1 VTDQPAANEAPPASE
16 HPDAVHRLVADLA
29 AKKLTVAVAES
40 LTGGLIMAA
49 LTSVPGVSRVFRGGV
64 VAYATDTKESMLG
77 VDAELLETSGAVD
90 PDVAEQMAVGV
101 RERFDVSFGLSS
113 TGVAGPDDQDGKS
126 PGLVFV
132 AVSAPFGVWHRELLL
147 EGDRSAVRTRAG
159 IAALE
164 LLSDVLA
171 RV

>member
-1 VTDQPAANEAPPASE
+1 MTEQPSANNTAGAQDQ
-16 HPDAVHRLVADLA
+16 PDAVHRLVAELA
-29 AKKLTVAVAES
+29 AKNLTVAVAES

-49 LTSVPGVSRVFRGGV
+49 LTSVAGVSRVFRGGV
-64 VAYATDTKESMLG
+64 VAYATDTKDTMLG
-77 VDAELLETSGAVD
+77 VDADLLETSGAVD

-101 RERFDVSFGLSS
+101 RERFDASFGLSS
-113 TGVAGPDDQDGKS
+113 TGVAGPDGQDGKA

-171 RV
+171 RI

>member
-1 VTDQPAANEAPPASE
+1 MTDVPPADDAPTPSD
-16 HPDAVHRLVADLA
+16 HPDAVHRLVAELA
-29 AKKLTVAVAES
+29 AKNLTVAVAES

-49 LTSVPGVSRVFRGGV
+49 LTSVAGASRVLRGGV

-77 VDAELLETSGAVD
+77 VDADLLESAGPVD

-101 RERFDVSFGLSS
+101 RERFDTSFGLSS
-113 TGVAGPDDQDGKS
+113 TGVAGPDGQDGNS

-147 EGDRSAVRTRAG
+147 EGDRSAIRTRAG

-171 RV
+171 RI

>member
-1 VTDQPAANEAPPASE
+1 MTDQ
-16 HPDAVHRLVADLA
+16 PDAVHRLVAELVD
-29 AKKLTVAVAES
+29 KKLTVSVAES

-49 LTSVPGVSRVFRGGV
+49 LTSVAGVSRVFRGGV
-64 VAYATDTKESMLG
+64 VAYATDTKHALLG
-77 VDAELLETSGAVD
+77 VDAHLLETSGAVD
-90 PDVAEQMAVGV
+90 PDVAEQMAIGV
-101 RERFDVSFGLSS
+101 REKFDASFGLSS

-132 AVSAPFGVWHRELLL
+132 AVSAPFGCWHRELLL

-171 RV
+171 RL

>member
-1 VTDQPAANEAPPASE
+1 MTDEPVAHDAQTPPE
-16 HPDAVHRLVADLA
+16 HPDAVHRLVAELA
-29 AKKLTVAVAES
+29 SKNLTVAVAES

-49 LTSVPGVSRVFRGGV
+49 LTSVAGASRVLRGGV

-77 VDAELLETSGAVD
+77 VDADLLESAGPID

-101 RERFDVSFGLSS
+101 RERFDTSFGLSS
-113 TGVAGPDDQDGKS
+113 TGVAGPDGQDGKS

-147 EGDRSAVRTRAG
+147 EGDRSAIRTRAG

-171 RV
+171 RI

>member
-1 VTDQPAANEAPPASE
+1 MTDQPAANEAPPASE
-16 HPDAVHRLVADLA
+16 HPDAVHRLVAELA

-90 PDVAEQMAVGV
+90 PDVAEQMAAGV

-171 RV
+171 RI

>member
-1 VTDQPAANEAPPASE
+1 VTEQPPADEASRAPE
-16 HPDAVHRLVADLA
+16 HPDAVHRLVAELA
-29 AKKLTVAVAES
+29 AKNLTVAVAES

-49 LTSVPGVSRVFRGGV
+49 LTSVAGVSRVFRGGV

-77 VDAELLETSGAVD
+77 VDAGLLETSGAVD

>member
-1 VTDQPAANEAPPASE
+1 MTDVPPADDAPTPSD
-16 HPDAVHRLVADLA
+16 HPDAVHRLVAELA
-29 AKKLTVAVAES
+29 AKNLTVAVAES

-49 LTSVPGVSRVFRGGV
+49 LTSVAGASRVLRGGV

-77 VDAELLETSGAVD
+77 VDADLLESAGPVD

-101 RERFDVSFGLSS
+101 RERFDTSFGLSS
-113 TGVAGPDDQDGKS
+113 TGVAGPDGQDGKS

-147 EGDRSAVRTRAG
+147 EGDRSAIRTRAG

-171 RV
+171 RI

>member
-1 VTDQPAANEAPPASE
+1 VTDQPPANEAPPASE
-16 HPDAVHRLVADLA
+16 HPDAVHRLVAELA
-29 AKKLTVAVAES
+29 AKKHTVAVAES

>member
-1 VTDQPAANEAPPASE
+1 MTDVPPADDAPTPSD
-16 HPDAVHRLVADLA
+16 HPDAVHRLVAELA
-29 AKKLTVAVAES
+29 AKNLTVAVAES

-49 LTSVPGVSRVFRGGV
+49 LTSVAGASRVLRGGV

-77 VDAELLETSGAVD
+77 VDAELLESAGPVD

-101 RERFDVSFGLSS
+101 RERFDTSFGLSS
-113 TGVAGPDDQDGKS
+113 TGVAGPDGQDGKS

-147 EGDRSAVRTRAG
+147 EGDRSAIRTRAG

-171 RV
+171 RI

>member
-1 VTDQPAANEAPPASE
+1 MTDVPPADDAQAPTDY
-16 HPDAVHRLVADLA
+16 PDAVHRLVAELA
-29 AKKLTVAVAES
+29 AKNLTVAVAES

-49 LTSVPGVSRVFRGGV
+49 LTSVAGASRVLRGGV

-77 VDAELLETSGAVD
+77 VDADLLESAGPVD

-101 RERFDVSFGLSS
+101 RERFDTSFGLSS
-113 TGVAGPDDQDGKS
+113 TGVAGPDGQDGKS

-147 EGDRSAVRTRAG
+147 EGDRSAIRTRAG

-171 RV
+171 RI

>member
-1 VTDQPAANEAPPASE
+1 MTDEPPADDAPTPSD
-16 HPDAVHRLVADLA
+16 HPDAVHRLVAELA

-49 LTSVPGVSRVFRGGV
+49 LTSVAGASRVLRGGV

-77 VDAELLETSGAVD
+77 VDADLLESAGPVD

-101 RERFDVSFGLSS
+101 RERFDTSFGLSS
-113 TGVAGPDDQDGKS
+113 TGVAGPDGQDGKS

-147 EGDRSAVRTRAG
+147 EGDRSAIRTRAG

-171 RV
+171 RI

>member
-16 HPDAVHRLVADLA
+16 HPDAVHRLVAELA

-90 PDVAEQMAVGV
+90 PDVAEQMAAGV

-171 RV
+171 RI

>member
-1 VTDQPAANEAPPASE
+1 MTDEPPADDAPTPSD
-16 HPDAVHRLVADLA
+16 HPDAVHRLVAELA

-49 LTSVPGVSRVFRGGV
+49 LTSVAGASRVLRGGV

-77 VDAELLETSGAVD
+77 VDADLLESAGPVD

-101 RERFDVSFGLSS
+101 RERFDTSFGLSS
-113 TGVAGPDDQDGKS
+113 TGVAGPDGQDGNS

-147 EGDRSAVRTRAG
+147 EGDRSAIRTRAG

-171 RV
+171 RI

>member
-1 VTDQPAANEAPPASE
+1 MTDQPSANNTAGAQDQ
-16 HPDAVHRLVADLA
+16 PDAVHRLVAELA
-29 AKKLTVAVAES
+29 AKNLTVAVAES

-49 LTSVPGVSRVFRGGV
+49 LTSVAGVSRVFRGGV
-64 VAYATDTKESMLG
+64 VAYATDTKDTMLG
-77 VDAELLETSGAVD
+77 VDADLLETSGAVD

-101 RERFDVSFGLSS
+101 RERFDASFGLSS
-113 TGVAGPDDQDGKS
+113 TGVAGPDGQDGKS

-147 EGDRSAVRTRAG
+147 DGDRSAIRTRAG

-171 RV
+171 RI

>member
-1 VTDQPAANEAPPASE
+1 VTDQPSANNTAGAQDQ
-16 HPDAVHRLVADLA
+16 PDAVHRLVAELA
-29 AKKLTVAVAES
+29 AKNLTVAVAES

-49 LTSVPGVSRVFRGGV
+49 LTSVAGVSRVFRGGV
-64 VAYATDTKESMLG
+64 VAYATDTKDTMLG
-77 VDAELLETSGAVD
+77 VDADLLETSGAVD

-101 RERFDVSFGLSS
+101 RERFDASFGLSS
-113 TGVAGPDDQDGKS
+113 TGVAGPDGQDGKS

-147 EGDRSAVRTRAG
+147 DGDRSAIRTRAG

-171 RV
+171 RI

>member
-1 VTDQPAANEAPPASE
+1 VTEHPSVDTAAGAQNQ
-16 HPDAVHRLVADLA
+16 PDAVHRLVAELA
-29 AKKLTVAVAES
+29 AKNLTVAVAES

-49 LTSVPGVSRVFRGGV
+49 LTSVAGVSRVFRGGV
-64 VAYATDTKESMLG
+64 VAYATDTKDSMLG
-77 VDAELLETSGAVD
+77 VDADLLETSGAVD

-101 RERFDVSFGLSS
+101 RERFDASFGLSS
-113 TGVAGPDDQDGKS
+113 TGVAGPDGQDGKS

-147 EGDRSAVRTRAG
+147 EGDRSAIRTRAG

-171 RV
+171 RI

>member
-1 VTDQPAANEAPPASE
+1 MTDEPRADDAPTPSD
-16 HPDAVHRLVADLA
+16 HPDAVHRLVAELA
-29 AKKLTVAVAES
+29 AKNLTVAVAES

-49 LTSVPGVSRVFRGGV
+49 LTSVAGASRVLRGGV

-77 VDAELLETSGAVD
+77 VDADLLESAGPVD

-101 RERFDVSFGLSS
+101 RERFDTSFGLSS
-113 TGVAGPDDQDGKS
+113 TGVAGPDGQDGKS

-147 EGDRSAVRTRAG
+147 EGDRSAIRTRAG

-171 RV
+171 RI

>member
-1 VTDQPAANEAPPASE
+1 VTDEPVAGDAQTPPE
-16 HPDAVHRLVADLA
+16 HPDAVHRLVAELA
-29 AKKLTVAVAES
+29 SKNLTVAVAES

-49 LTSVPGVSRVFRGGV
+49 LTSVPGASRVLRGGV

-77 VDAELLETSGAVD
+77 VDADLLESAGPVD

-101 RERFDVSFGLSS
+101 RERFETSFGLSS
-113 TGVAGPDDQDGKS
+113 TGVAGPDGQDGKS

-147 EGDRSAVRTRAG
+147 EGDRSGIRTRAG

-171 RV
+171 RI

>member
-1 VTDQPAANEAPPASE
+1 VTEQPSANNTAGAQNQ
-16 HPDAVHRLVADLA
+16 PDAVHRLVAELA
-29 AKKLTVAVAES
+29 AKNLTVAVAES

-49 LTSVPGVSRVFRGGV
+49 LTSVAGVSRVFRGGV
-64 VAYATDTKESMLG
+64 VAYATDTKDSMLG
-77 VDAELLETSGAVD
+77 VDAGLLETSGAVD

-101 RERFDVSFGLSS
+101 RERFDASFGLSS
-113 TGVAGPDDQDGKS
+113 TGVAGPDGQDGKS

-147 EGDRSAVRTRAG
+147 EGDRSAIRTRAG

-171 RV
+171 RI

>member
-1 VTDQPAANEAPPASE
+1 MTDQ
-16 HPDAVHRLVADLA
+16 PDAVHRLVAELVD
-29 AKKLTVAVAES
+29 KKLTVAVAES

-64 VAYATDTKESMLG
+64 VAYATDMKHSLLG
-77 VDAELLETSGAVD
+77 VDAGLLETSGAVD
-90 PDVAEQMAVGV
+90 PDVAEQMAIGV
-101 RERFDVSFGLSS
+101 REKFDASFGVSS

-132 AVSAPFGVWHRELLL
+132 AVSAPFGCWHRELLL

-171 RV
+171 RL